1 MNKYI
6 TYFDIKKNIFIIDKT
21 RIILNEWDRPCI
33 YGRYIINKD
42 CIYNTLENA
51 IKSLKN
57 SNYCIT
63 KEAAN

>member
-1 MNKYI
+1 MIRYI

-21 RIILNEWDRPCI
+21 RIILNDWDLPCI
-33 YGRYIINKD
+33 YGGYIINKD
-42 CIYNTLENA
+42 CIYNTLEDA

-63 KEAAN
+63 KEAEN

>member
-1 MNKYI
+1 MIRYI

-42 CIYNTLENA
+42 CIYNTLEDA

-63 KEAAN
+63 KEAEN

>member
-1 MNKYI
+1 MIRYI

-21 RIILNEWDRPCI
+21 RIILNDWDRPCI

-42 CIYNTLENA
+42 CIYNTLEDA

-63 KEAAN
+63 KEAEN